1 MWTSSQHSTQF
12 PSTITFFVFSQT
24 KGRRAAV
31 VFVWLSLLSV
41 CGIFIILID
50 TCAKKEYSYFYL
62 NVCWLCFFLCWWIWD
77 IYSIFINRKQF
88 DLIWFHFWDF
98 SETTEGSEGENRN
111 RKWRET
117 SSVGLEHTDTKGN
130 KLQSEL
136 SCCLSTNRETSGMTA
151 AVRFVSATF
160 SGMETRL
167 CEGFVPLDPKHLTYT
182 QRWARWPSKKWRRHR
197 DDVFVTSE
205 THWESG
211 FFFLQERNSFCDVY
225 TDKNPGFRPLLHSV
239 FSIFHLF
246 HVLIRYSAST
256 LIIFTVHS
264 VRGSNVS
271 LIFLIVSLFD
281 TWFFLFSICDAQN
294 IELLCVQQ
302 VLFSLILH
310 RLLHFPRLFFIFLSN
325 CGLVADISAVF
336 ILCTASSATSQAGLN
351 SSCHFFQQVNH
362 VLTLT
367 LIKEL
372 IFIRHESIKYAI

>member
-12 PSTITFFVFSQT
+12 PPTITFFVFSQT

-77 IYSIFINRKQF
+77 IYSIFIIRKQNADF
-88 DLIWFHFWDF
+88 IFWDF

-111 RKWRET
+111 RKWRQT

-182 QRWARWPSKKWRRHR
+182 QRWARWPSKKWRRRR

-246 HVLIRYSAST
+246 PVLIRHSALT
-256 LIIFTVHS
+256 LITFTVHS

-271 LIFLIVSLFD
+271 LIFLIVSF
-281 TWFFLFSICDAQN
+281 C
-294 IELLCVQQ
+294 
-302 VLFSLILH
+302 
-310 RLLHFPRLFFIFLSN
+310 
-325 CGLVADISAVF
+325 
-336 ILCTASSATSQAGLN
+336 
-351 SSCHFFQQVNH
+351 
-362 VLTLT
+362 LTLDFSCFQSVM
-367 LIKEL
+367 LKIL
-372 IFIRHESIKYAI
+372 NYFVSSRCNSVWFCIVCYIFPDFSSYSLVTVV